1 MISPVKIPKAFSA
14 DRKGKVKSGV
24 DESEPA
30 TPSRSFRLKNSWKS
44 PSKSNLHEQSSDF
57 SGLPTIGVDE
67 SEPATPSRSFRLKSW
82 KSPSKSNLHAQSSD
96 SSGLPTIDLD
106 STPDGSGSSG
116 QLMPSRSPK
125 KAFQEKEFSSPKK
138 SRSHF
143 RLAPPRVDKRQEE
156 DPETPKKTS
165 KKSLEQFKLTPSRA
179 NKRYEFEYRSS
190 STRMTKTSL
199 PGAELQRSNSDRN
212 LDPVTLSPIPS
223 PRNKASFNRAS
234 PNKTLNSLDDFMTE
248 YTKIMDDFPEQKR
261 VKGKKAS
268 ISVIGW

>member
-1 MISPVKIPKAFSA
+1 MISPVKIPKAFPA

-30 TPSRSFRLKNSWKS
+30 TPSRSFRLKN
-44 PSKSNLHEQSSDF
+44 
-57 SGLPTIGVDE
+57 
-67 SEPATPSRSFRLKSW
+67 SW

-125 KAFQEKEFSSPKK
+125 KAFQEKDFSSPKK

-190 STRMTKTSL
+190 STRTAKTS
-199 PGAELQRSNSDRN
+199 PPEAELQRSNSDRN
-212 LDPVTLSPIPS
+212 LDTAKPTLSTS
-223 PRNKASFNRAS
+223 PKKSSPKKASPS
-234 PNKTLNSLDDFMTE
+234 KTLNSLDDFMTE
-248 YTKIMDDFPEQKR
+248 YSKIMDDFPEQK
-261 VKGKKAS
+261 KGKKTSA
-268 ISVIGW
+268 SVIGW